1 MVEYS
6 RNQQEEQKHMTIGDI
21 IRNRRKELNMTQEDL
36 ARILNTTKAT
46 VSRWESGDIRKIKRP
61 MIMALENVLQIDA
74 KLFFQRDEVIMPDEE
89 RLLTAYRQASD
100 EIRDAALSMLEDSA
114 EKNRKTP
121 ARGSS
126 AG

>member
-1 MVEYS
+1 
-6 RNQQEEQKHMTIGDI
+6 MTIGDV

-36 ARILNTTKAT
+36 ARSLNTTKAT

-89 RLLTAYRQASD
+89 RLLTAYRKASD